1 MKRIDEIRDLVAHHL
16 FDIDYNKLEEHHKE
30 AVKEVIKTKG
40 LR

>member
-16 FDIDYNKLEEHHKE
+16 FSADYNKLKDEYKE
-30 AVKEVIKTKG
+30 TVKEVIKTKG

>member
-16 FDIDYNKLEEHHKE
+16 YSADYNKLKDEDKE
-30 AVKEVIKTKG
+30 TVKAVIKTKG

>member
-16 FDIDYNKLEEHHKE
+16 FNADYNKLKEEHKE
-30 AVKEVIKTKG
+30 TVKEVIKTRG

>member
-16 FDIDYNKLEEHHKE
+16 FDADYSKLKEEYKQT
-30 AVKEVIKTKG
+30 VKEVIKTKG

>member
-16 FDIDYNKLEEHHKE
+16 YSADYNKLKDEEKE
-30 AVKEVIKTKG
+30 TVKEVIKTRG